1 MRSSF
6 QCCFVFCFVSE
17 TSPAYQKNQTDL
29 SDPSA
34 VYVTISGDPGQF
46 VGLGFA
52 FVFEMGFYDV
62 AQTGFNFPAIYLSL
76 LSVRLSS
83 V

>member
-1 MRSSF
+1 M
-6 QCCFVFCFVSE
+6 FCFVSE
-17 TSPAYQKNQTDL
+17 TSPAYKDQTDL

-34 VYVTISGDPGQF
+34 VYATISGDPDQF

-52 FVFEMGFYDV
+52 SVFEMGFYYV

-76 LSVRLSS
+76 LNVRLSS